1 MRKQEGMTLIGLL
14 ITIVVVLILGAIT
27 IGLAL
32 GNHGL
37 LNANTYEEYNQKV
50 EQREEMEK
58 ATNNQDST
66 TEENSQPETA
76 EPSTPE
82 EANTSTSNEGAE

>member
-50 EQREEMEK
+50 EQREEMKK

-82 EANTSTSNEGAE
+82 AENTSTSNEGAE